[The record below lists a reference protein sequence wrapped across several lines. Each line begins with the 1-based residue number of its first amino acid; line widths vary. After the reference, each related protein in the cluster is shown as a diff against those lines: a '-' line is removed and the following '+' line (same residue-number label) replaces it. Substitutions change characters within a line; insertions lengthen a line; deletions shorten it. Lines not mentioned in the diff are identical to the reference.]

1 MVKKKFSNF
10 SLTVL
15 LSFLGERFFKIRS
28 LQVLVSGVMLS
39 LFGMILL
46 LGWLY
51 SQEVKDIVTRD
62 FKYSG

>member
-1 MVKKKFSNF
+1 VKKKFSNF